1 MKVALLGFG
10 TVGYGTYE
18 LLEKLSEVEVKTV
31 LDIKTHPE
39 ISAQSTTDINDV
51 LSDKEIDAVV
61 ELIGGEHPAFDFIEA
76 SLKAGK
82 NVITANK
89 LVISKYYDY
98 LSDLAKENGVVL
110 RYTAAVGGGIPWL
123 VNLERL
129 KRNDNVLDITGIF
142 NGTTNYILD
151 SMHHSG
157 TDFDVALKEAQKL
170 GFAEADPSSDIDGLD
185 TLRKIV
191 ISANI
196 AFGVSINNT
205 EFDVMGIGNITKKDI
220 ENAEKEGYVCRLL
233 ARAMK
238 NDDCGVS
245 VFVEPVFVAKNNPF
259 ANVTSSFNR
268 ISVVSEV
275 VGVTAFYGY
284 GAGRY
289 PTANTV
295 VNDCIDLSNGCRSAY
310 NDNKEPCM
318 ADNTSVRERYYLRMQ
333 NTSSVP
339 AGFCLTPFADGY
351 ITKEVSVKEMHEL
364 FRTLK
369 KNNTDCFVAAV
380 I

>member
-1 MKVALLGFG
+1 MKIALLGFG

-18 LLEKLSEVEVKTV
+18 LLEKISEVEVKTV

-39 ISAQSTTDINDV
+39 ISAQSTTDIKDI

-89 LVISKYYDY
+89 LVICKYYDY

-196 AFGVSINNT
+196 AFGVSIKNT

-238 NDDCGVS
+238 NDDCGIS

-310 NDNKEPCM
+310 NDNKEPCT

-333 NTSSVP
+333 DTSLIP
-339 AGFCLTPFADGY
+339 ARFGLTPFADGY
-351 ITKEVSVKEMHEL
+351 ITKEVSVKEMHGL